1 MQKEP
6 AASLLQLNMTSFALG
21 SFDLKW
27 GNSYD
32 ALNHFDDAL
41 AWTSKDE
48 VSDSDLPEM
57 LLKTTLLNLYQ
68 LEFNARL
75 FQNALQT
82 HELMEGRI
90 GQDILRSLKPYQKEI
105 ERLKK
110 EGRPYSIDYSSNKN
124 KTLTHVPLRTKL
136 RLTNIIGPAPK
147 TRIHCDIAFIEI
159 ETPQLSQGFSLPL
172 DRGNCAIRLD
182 VREGTSFSIIESVK
196 KSST

>member
-1 MQKEP
+1 M
-6 AASLLQLNMTSFALG
+6 
-21 SFDLKW
+21 
-27 GNSYD
+27 
-32 ALNHFDDAL
+32 
-41 AWTSKDE
+41 DE
-48 VSDSDLPEM
+48 VSDSDLPEL

-75 FQNALQT
+75 FQNASQT

-90 GQDILRSLKPYQKEI
+90 GQDILCSLKPYQKEI

-110 EGRPYSIDYSSNKN
+110 EGRLYPIDYPSSKN
-124 KTLTHVPLRTKL
+124 TTLTHVPLRTKL
-136 RLTNIIGPAPK
+136 RLTNIIGPEPK

-159 ETPQLSQGFSLPL
+159 ETPQLSMDFSLPL

-182 VREGTSFSIIESVK
+182 VRGGTSFSIIERVK

>member
-32 ALNHFDDAL
+32 ALNHFDDAI

-82 HELMEGRI
+82 HELMEGRF

-110 EGRPYSIDYSSNKN
+110 EGKPYSIDYSSNKS

-136 RLTNIIGPAPK
+136 RFANIIGPAPK

-172 DRGNCAIRLD
+172 DRGNGAIRLD
-182 VREGTSFSIIESVK
+182 IKEGTSFSIIESVK
-196 KSST
+196 KSTT

>member
-1 MQKEP
+1 
-6 AASLLQLNMTSFALG
+6 
-21 SFDLKW
+21 
-27 GNSYD
+27 
-32 ALNHFDDAL
+32 
-41 AWTSKDE
+41 
-48 VSDSDLPEM
+48 
-57 LLKTTLLNLYQ
+57 
-68 LEFNARL
+68 
-75 FQNALQT
+75 
-82 HELMEGRI
+82 MEGRI
-90 GQDILRSLKPYQKEI
+90 GKDILRSLKPYQKEI

-182 VREGTSFSIIESVK
+182 VREGTGFSIIESVK
-196 KSST
+196 KSSS